1 MARNSWQPPES
12 ETLFKEKP
20 RGNKNRLWLFW
31 AGFALLIIVL
41 KSYFPTVSITTPGAL
56 YSLILLFI
64 LGSGM
69 SYYSQTKAS
78 KLIMMAGI
86 SLLLV
91 AGISVVY
98 LYKEDAKARFMAAAS
113 PGNAAVSADGN
124 DLIIHRSLDGHF
136 WINAEIN
143 GRPIRMMVDTGASYV
158 VLGPDDAYEAGFEVD
173 MLDYSGQAQT
183 ANGIVL
189 FARENAESISFGGL
203 EFYDTPV
210 TITKS
215 EMPGSLMGMSLL
227 QRFASVELKADRL
240 ILKLN
245 D

>member
-1 MARNSWQPPES
+1 
-12 ETLFKEKP
+12 
-20 RGNKNRLWLFW
+20 
-31 AGFALLIIVL
+31 
-41 KSYFPTVSITTPGAL
+41 
-56 YSLILLFI
+56 
-64 LGSGM
+64 M